1 MKTYEDLLK
10 DTENTLDCPD
20 DKNVPWLDTKYVGGE
35 KVEHYIVWGN
45 EKVVFIKAGA
55 GGSARGF
62 QDKYI
67 KMAERIHGRIG
78 ATVIC
83 ASNPDVTHEEQ
94 DEKEIRWVIGE
105 RGFVDFE
112 LYFVGVSDG
121 AYKNFSLVKKFPQT
135 VKLLG
140 INSSYI
146 TVAGLIEEL
155 KSLPNIEKILICGT
169 KDIDSMAY
177 VEPIQ
182 KAAIPKLKIQL
193 VEGADH
199 NFIGMLDEF
208 ISLSE
213 IL

>member
-1 MKTYEDLLK
+1 M
-10 DTENTLDCPD
+10 
-20 DKNVPWLDTKYVGGE
+20 
-35 KVEHYIVWGN
+35 
-45 EKVVFIKAGA
+45 FIKAGA

-83 ASNPDVTHEEQ
+83 ASNPDATHEEQ

-121 AYKNFSLVKKFPQT
+121 AYKNLSLVKKFPQA

-169 KDIDSMAY
+169 KDKDGLRY
-177 VEPIQ
+177 VEPV
-182 KAAIPKLKIQL
+182 KRAGVPKLTIHL
-193 VEGADH
+193 REGAEH
-199 NFIGMLDEF
+199 NFTGMIDEF
-208 ISLSE
+208 IALVD
-213 IL
+213 LL